1 MADCTINTT
10 AVIVGTV
17 TATATVINS
26 GIHNEPCPII
36 LCIDGGAA
44 DTASYPAVNGLL
56 NGGSS

>member
-1 MADCTINTT
+1 MATCITSTATI
-10 AVIVGTV
+10 ISTV
-17 TATATVINS
+17 TSCATIINS
-26 GIHNEPCPII
+26 GINSGVCPII